1 MAGERILV
9 VEDEPLIAQML
20 ADKLSELYV
29 EVIRA
34 SNGVE
39 ALGLAWERDPDLILL
54 DIMMPKMDGFEVAK
68 ILKSNPK
75 TSHIPIVFL
84 TAKTQVEDRV
94 RGLELG
100 AEDYITKPFNFQELI
115 LRIKAILTRVEAA
128 HAQKASQQIRGMT
141 GRLRDLSLTNLI
153 QFLDMDQKT
162 GILTI
167 TRGEERGYI
176 YFDRGRIVNALA
188 GPLRAEAAVYRLLT
202 WAEGDFAFELCG
214 ASGLAE
220 PAIKMSNQTLILEG
234 MRRLDEAERLRGQLP
249 SPSAVLKVSPLLR
262 ERLKGKR
269 LAPELERFLELFD
282 GRRDLEAVLRE
293 TTMDELRALENVVR
307 LYSQGMLVEA

>member
-68 ILKSNPK
+68 ILKSNLK

-115 LRIKAILTRVEAA
+115 LRIKTILTRMEAA
-128 HAQKASQQIRGMT
+128 HAQKASQEMRGMA
-141 GRLRDLSLTNLI
+141 GKLRDLSLANLI

-202 WAEGDFAFELCG
+202 WAEGDFALELCG

-220 PAIKMSNQTLILEG
+220 PVIKMSNQTLILEG

-293 TTMDELRALENVVR
+293 SEMDELRALENVVR